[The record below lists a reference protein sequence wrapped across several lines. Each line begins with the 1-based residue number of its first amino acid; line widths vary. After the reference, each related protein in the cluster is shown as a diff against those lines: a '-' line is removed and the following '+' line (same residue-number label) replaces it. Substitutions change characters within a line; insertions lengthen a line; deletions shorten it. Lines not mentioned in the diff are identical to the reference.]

1 MVVFQPN
8 HDPQGLNKHIMT
20 TIDWTAIRKSAIGD
34 NAKTVLPPRLKLP
47 MLPLALTQFMH
58 AAEKPDAD
66 MRGLGK
72 IIEKDTGLTTELL
85 RYINSS
91 VMGLRKKAATAQ
103 QALTLLGLKQSKLFL
118 ITSGV
123 KAALSTKDNKLIH
136 MNSFWATNLE
146 RALFAREIAGLLNA
160 DRDLAFAAAMLS
172 DALLPILTNELT
184 EHYVTY
190 LSLPESGA
198 PDLVM
203 YERQKMGWD
212 HAFVTAQVMTGWKFP
227 DDLVVC
233 LLEHHAGL
241 SMLHDPIL
249 GKTAVA
255 ATAVASLIPD
265 SLRQMRRGFS
275 DLMKLDQVWPQFK
288 LMEIAQRVEDQFLE
302 LSPGGDHPFSLLKRC
317 LQVEQQDD
325 TTMEDSLNEQFVCQ

>member
-1 MVVFQPN
+1 
-8 HDPQGLNKHIMT
+8 MT
-20 TIDWTAIRKSAIGD
+20 TIDWTAIRRAAIGD
-34 NAKTVLPPRLKLP
+34 QAKTVLPPRLKLP

-66 MRGLGK
+66 MRGLGR

-136 MNSFWATNLE
+136 MNTFWATNLE
-146 RALFAREIAGLLNA
+146 RALLAREVAGLLNA

-172 DALLPILTNELT
+172 DALLPLLTNEFT
-184 EHYVTY
+184 DRYVTY

-203 YERQKMGWD
+203 YERQVLGWD

-227 DDLVVC
+227 DELVMC

-241 SMLHDPIL
+241 SMLHDPVL

-255 ATAVASLIPD
+255 ATAVAGLIPD
-265 SLRQMRRGFS
+265 GLRQMRLGFG
-275 DLMKLDQVWPQFK
+275 DLLKLERVWPQFK
-288 LMEIAQRVEDQFLE
+288 LLEIAHRVEEQFLE

-317 LQVEQQDD
+317 QQLEQPENPEP
-325 TTMEDSLNEQFVCQ
+325 EDCEQEQLVCQ